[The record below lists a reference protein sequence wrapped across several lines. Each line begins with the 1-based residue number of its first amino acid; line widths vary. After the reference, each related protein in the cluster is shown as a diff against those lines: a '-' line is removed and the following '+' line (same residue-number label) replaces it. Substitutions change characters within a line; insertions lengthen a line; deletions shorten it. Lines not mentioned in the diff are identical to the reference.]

1 MGWRHM
7 RVWRGAARRG
17 EARLGLARLGRAWAV
32 NSGKGSVSN
41 GGFIEADSFIWF
53 GAARYGKARFGGFWP
68 GTERQGMG

>member
-1 MGWRHM
+1 M
-7 RVWRGAARRG
+7 VRGG
-17 EARLGLARLGRAWAV
+17 GARLAMAWHGLAWAV